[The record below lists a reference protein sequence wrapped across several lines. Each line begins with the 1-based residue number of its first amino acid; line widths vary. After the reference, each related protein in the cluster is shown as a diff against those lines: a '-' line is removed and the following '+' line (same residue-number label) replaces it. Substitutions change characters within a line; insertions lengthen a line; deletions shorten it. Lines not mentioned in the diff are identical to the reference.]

1 MTADKVDEH
10 KAEGTLLAGQPITGH
25 SSEGLVRGSHGPPR
39 VDSFF
44 YHPTPKLWNT
54 SQDRS
59 ECLKP
64 QIVPE
69 LIWNSAFSS
78 CIQTYDVFN
87 LPIRHRERLT
97 VMNSEKNNG
106 KNIVMKVICVC
117 VLSLSFS
124 PNITLYAIYYIYI
137 YISYIMYQEGT
148 IYSVHTPDK
157 GKTCLLLGTE

>member
-1 MTADKVDEH
+1 MTADKVGER
-10 KAEGTLLAGQPITGH
+10 KAEGTPLAGQPITGH

-54 SQDRS
+54 SQDQS

-97 VMNSEKNNG
+97 VMNSQIEQWEGHRNENH
-106 KNIVMKVICVC
+106 MSVC
-117 VLSLSFS
+117 SVFLFLSQYYTVCHIL
-124 PNITLYAIYYIYI
+124 YIYI
-137 YISYIMYQEGT
+137 
-148 IYSVHTPDK
+148 
-157 GKTCLLLGTE
+157 